1 MTPSPILTKSCS
13 KNKTD
18 SHTPLARREDQP
30 LPRALHLDDAPKT
43 VSMTGLIVNPTVA
56 QTQIDAERPTT
67 PSSTQARSTYPED
80 RNPGHQPP
88 GTQTPPVTTPQQPTP
103 ATAIPR
109 HQTNRPRTSSTRHV
123 QIADEILNLLTTNG
137 IDVTVTV
144 DIESQNLADLPA
156 EQVDALRE
164 NLNTLGFT
172 DWNIE

>member
-1 MTPSPILTKSCS
+1 
-13 KNKTD
+13 
-18 SHTPLARREDQP
+18 
-30 LPRALHLDDAPKT
+30 
-43 VSMTGLIVNPTVA
+43 MTGLIVNPTVA
-56 QTQIDAERPTT
+56 QTQIDAERPTDTVVDPGQVDLPGGSKPGT
-67 PSSTQARSTYPED
+67 PT
-80 RNPGHQPP
+80 P

-103 ATAIPR
+103 AA
-109 HQTNRPRTSSTRHV
+109 TRFHGTKQIDPGRAV
-123 QIADEILNLLTTNG
+123 RDMSQIADEILNLLTTNG